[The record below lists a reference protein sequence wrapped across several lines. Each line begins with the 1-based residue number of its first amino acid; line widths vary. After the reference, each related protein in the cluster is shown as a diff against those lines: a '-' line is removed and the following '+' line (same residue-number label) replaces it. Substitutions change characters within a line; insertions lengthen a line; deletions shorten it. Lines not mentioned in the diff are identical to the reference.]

1 MIPAVAPHDVVWYL
15 RLADVLVTT
24 RARGTNVPLKIYQY
38 LRAERPIV
46 ATDIRSHT
54 QTLEPG
60 TAELVQPN
68 ASAIADGVV
77 RVLTNPYRARELAD
91 NAGRL
96 ARERFGE
103 EVYLARL
110 DRLMSQL
117 PVSTRKS
124 DAAAAMRG
132 GR

>member
-1 MIPAVAPHDVVWYL
+1 
-15 RLADVLVTT
+15 
-24 RARGTNVPLKIYQY
+24 VPLKIYQY

-103 EVYLARL
+103 DVYLARL